1 MRSFIYKVLVSAV
14 AFIVVFEFTIG
25 KRINDINKKINII
38 STKDGRKEL
47 VNSIKNEMAKAIQQE
62 NYLEKDEAVLIS
74 KFINKIKKELNEN
87 N

>member
-47 VNSIKNEMAKAIQQE
+47 VNSIK
-62 NYLEKDEAVLIS
+62 KD
-74 KFINKIKKELNEN
+74 
-87 N
+87 